1 MNPHET
7 NTNPKPNK
15 LLGFIKSNARR
26 VSIACGLV
34 LIGSV
39 ATYALADP
47 LADLHELEDKYE
59 ARLMKKY
66 QAADYYN
73 IANHN
78 WCMARVDLANEKLSL
93 YYKGDLELE
102 QKDMVRLANLVEAGC
117 EPIPEPMGLA
127 MNQTSSETV
136 EQPMEEQ
143 LCWKKEVGHDQNQY
157 VQMAADISNNDIDFL
172 ATLNQENGLWTPDR
186 VHMDGVGRGFCGIS
200 YPWHKDIIED
210 PRFLSDPYWQLEQCW
225 RLYSG
230 GTRFYGY
237 DVRHNS
243 INKFVCPE

>member
-47 LADLHELEDKYE
+47 LAELHELEDKYE

-73 IANHN
+73 IATHN

-143 LCWKKEVGHDQNQY
+143 LCWKKDVGEDQNQY

-172 ATLNQENGLWTPDR
+172 ATLEGENGLWTPDR
-186 VHMDGVGRGFCGIS
+186 VHNDGHGHGFCGFDDRWWS
-200 YPWHKDIIED
+200 YIIDD
-210 PRFLSDPYWQLEQCW
+210 PRFINDPYWQLATCYEK
-225 RLYSG
+225 YKSG
-230 GTRFYGY
+230 TVFYAYYTRQKHF
-237 DVRHNS
+237 
-243 INKFVCPE
+243 NKFVCPQ